1 MAKKNRAP
9 LHVQVAEKLIEQLKA
24 GTAPWQK
31 PWSADGLPEFEL
43 PYNTVSGKRYRG
55 INVFSLLNAG
65 YEDPRWVTFKQAT
78 DNGWQVRRGEKAS
91 LVQFVKTNG
100 LVPKKDEQG
109 KPVLDENG
117 KPAKVRVRFDRP
129 IISTAWVF
137 NAHQVD
143 GMPERKA
150 PKLSELAWDPL
161 ERAEALIT
169 ATKAGISHQAGDRA
183 YYNSRLD
190 HIVMPEKA
198 QFDTPDKYY
207 ATILHELGHWTGHT
221 SRLDRKLGNGFGTE
235 DYAREELRAEIASMI
250 IGQELHIGH
259 DPGQHAAYVDS
270 WVSILEKTP
279 FEIHAASADAERIF
293 NYLIAFEQKREVSVE
308 AVHEAETAAKRSPIG
323 GNGELVMGDEIR
335 YNDTVYRVQGMLKQG
350 RLRIE
355 DIQSGNT
362 FALSLKDGLY
372 RSLVAAKNEGMERSG
387 DLSHEQDE
395 RAAYGL
401 RW

>member
-1 MAKKNRAP
+1 MAKKNKAP
-9 LHVQVAEKLIEQLKA
+9 LHIQVAEKLIEQLKA

-31 PWSADGLPEFEL
+31 PWSVDSLPEFEL
-43 PYNTVSGKRYRG
+43 PYNTISGKRYRG

-65 YEDPRWVTFKQAT
+65 YEDPRWVTFKQAA

-91 LVQFVKTNG
+91 LVQFIKTNG

-109 KPVLDENG
+109 KPVLDEKG
-117 KPAKVRVRFDRP
+117 KPVKVRVRFDRP

-137 NAHQVD
+137 NARQVD
-143 GMPERKA
+143 GMRERKV

-161 ERAEALIT
+161 ERAESLIS
-169 ATKAGISHQAGDRA
+169 ATKADITHKAGDRA

-198 QFDTPDKYY
+198 QFGSPDKYY
-207 ATILHELGHWTGHT
+207 ATILHELDHWTGHT

-235 DYAREELRAEIASMI
+235 EYAREELRAEIASMI
-250 IGQELHIGH
+250 IGQELRIGH
-259 DPGQHAAYVDS
+259 DPGQNAAYVDS

-293 NYLIAFEQKREVSVE
+293 NYLITFEQKRAVSVK
-308 AVHEAETAAKRSPIG
+308 AANEAERASAAGKS
-323 GNGELVMGDEIR
+323 ELVMGDEIP
-335 YNDTVYRVQGMLKQG
+335 YNDTIYRVQGRLKQG

-372 RSLVAAKNEGMERSG
+372 RSLVAAKTEAMERGG
-387 DLSHEQDE
+387 DLSYGPDE

-401 RW
+401 RR

>member
-1 MAKKNRAP
+1 MAKKNKAP
-9 LHVQVAEKLIEQLKA
+9 LHIQVAEKLIEQLKA

-31 PWSADGLPEFEL
+31 PWSVDGLPEFEL
-43 PYNTVSGKRYRG
+43 PYNTISGKRYRG

-65 YEDPRWVTFKQAT
+65 YEDPRWVTFKQAV

-91 LVQFVKTNG
+91 LVQFIKTNG

-117 KPAKVRVRFDRP
+117 KPIKVRVRFDRP

-137 NAHQVD
+137 NARQVD
-143 GMPERKA
+143 GMPERQV

-161 ERAEALIT
+161 ERAETLIK
-169 ATKAGISHQAGDRA
+169 ATKADITHKAGDRA

-190 HIVMPEKA
+190 NIVMPEKA
-198 QFDTPDKYY
+198 QFGSPDRYY

-235 DYAREELRAEIASMI
+235 EYAREELRAEIASMI
-250 IGQELHIGH
+250 IGQELRIGH

-293 NYLIAFEQKREVSVE
+293 NYLIAFEQKREVSVKAANE
-308 AVHEAETAAKRSPIG
+308 DIPTAERASAAGKR
-323 GNGELVMGDEIR
+323 ELVMGDEIP
-335 YNDTVYRVQGMLKQG
+335 YNDTVYRVQGRLKQG

-355 DIQSGNT
+355 DMQSGNS

-372 RSLVAAKNEGMERSG
+372 RSLVVAKAGTERG
-387 DLSHEQDE
+387 NDLSHEQNE

-401 RW
+401 HR

>member
-1 MAKKNRAP
+1 MAKKNKAP

-31 PWSADGLPEFEL
+31 PWSLDGLPEFEL
-43 PYNTVSGKRYRG
+43 PYNTISGKRYRG

-65 YEDPRWVTFKQAT
+65 YEDPRWVTFKQAA

-91 LVQFVKTNG
+91 LVQFIKTNG

-109 KPVLDENG
+109 KPVLDEMG
-117 KPAKVRVRFDRP
+117 KPVKVRVRFDRP

-137 NAHQVD
+137 NARQVD
-143 GMPERKA
+143 GMPERKV
-150 PKLSELAWDPL
+150 PKLSDLAWDPL
-161 ERAEALIT
+161 KRAESLIK
-169 ATKAGISHQAGDRA
+169 ATKADITHKAGDRA

-198 QFDTPDKYY
+198 QFGSPDRYY

-235 DYAREELRAEIASMI
+235 EYAREELRAEIASMI
-250 IGQELHIGH
+250 IGQELRIGH

-293 NYLIAFEQKREVSVE
+293 NYLIAFEQKRAVSVKAANE
-308 AVHEAETAAKRSPIG
+308 DITTAERASAAGKP
-323 GNGELVMGDEIR
+323 ELVMGDEIP
-335 YNDTVYRVQGMLKQG
+335 YNDTVYRVQGRLKQG

-355 DIQSGNT
+355 DMQSGNM

-372 RSLVAAKNEGMERSG
+372 RSLVAAKAGAERG
-387 DLSHEQDE
+387 NDLSEEQNE

-401 RW
+401 RR